1 MQVLLTGAAGGMG
14 LESLKQ
20 MTADG
25 GAYKITALD
34 LDNDRCRERLRPYED
49 NPRVNTVFDDLTD
62 AGFVEKTV
70 EGCAI

>member
-1 MQVLLTGAAGGMG
+1 MKVLLTGAAGGMG

-20 MTADG
+20 MAADG

-49 NPRVNTVFDDLTD
+49 NPRVKVLFGDLQD
-62 AGFVEKTV
+62 AGFVKAAR
-70 EGCAI
+70 AI